1 MAAQE
6 LRQSHQTDTNGN
18 PAGGSTVSMGMSI
31 IWQRGPLRTAEGEE
45 RAPNG
50 CFVETVIAAAAGRLE
65 YYQGTK
71 FACGENVEAIEHL
84 QRAMEALERRT
95 ASRVARE
102 VEGTHEV

>member
-6 LRQSHQTDTNGN
+6 LRQSHQTDANGN

-65 YYQGTK
+65 YYQNSK
-71 FACGENVEAIEHL
+71 FACDENAEALDHL
-84 QRAMEALERRT
+84 SKALEALERRT
-95 ASRVARE
+95 AARLARK
-102 VEGTHEV
+102 VEGTHQV